1 MKLRKRLQNPFA
13 LVGQGFVLGGVLYF
27 ATHAESL
34 LASPAPA
41 QPSASLV
48 ETVAPG
54 LDAKAPL
61 FRRRK
66 DLTNLFVP
74 LAPDNLN
81 VR

>member
-13 LVGQGFVLGGVLYF
+13 LVGQGFVLGGVLFF

-54 LDAKAPL
+54 
-61 FRRRK
+61 R
-66 DLTNLFVP
+66 
-74 LAPDNLN
+74 
-81 VR
+81 

>member
-13 LVGQGFVLGGVLYF
+13 LVGQGFVLGGILFF

-41 QPSASLV
+41 HPSPSLV

-54 LDAKAPL
+54 
-61 FRRRK
+61 R
-66 DLTNLFVP
+66 
-74 LAPDNLN
+74 
-81 VR
+81 